1 MKESKKRNEGVRL
14 SVRIDDKMN
23 EALTEIADR
32 FGLSKSVLV
41 RKVMTEGLGQY
52 AEHKG
57 LSAEQYD
64 EVRKQVLEA
73 QQVLGDLETQIQ
85 RVGINLNQLTKLA
98 RSEGLDDDEEE
109 ELLQVLRDAKT
120 EAEKAR
126 FHCAEYARRLW
137 KFLDGDF
144 RW

>member
-41 RKVMTEGLGQY
+41 RKAMTEGLEQY

-57 LSAEQYD
+57 LSAEQYE
-64 EVRKQVLEA
+64 EVRKQVLDA
-73 QQVLGDLETQIQ
+73 QQVLGDLEVQIQ
-85 RVGINLNQLTKLA
+85 RIGINLNQLTRLA
-98 RSEGLDDDEEE
+98 HSEGLDDDEEE
-109 ELLQVLRDAKT
+109 ELLQVMRDAI
-120 EAEKAR
+120 EQVAMAR
-126 FHCAEYARRLW
+126 ESCADYATKLW
-137 KFLDGDF
+137 RFLDGDI
-144 RW
+144 

>member
-41 RKVMTEGLGQY
+41 RKAIAEGLEQY

-57 LSAEQYD
+57 LSAEQYA
-64 EVRKQVLEA
+64 EVRKQVLTT
-73 QQVLGDLETQIQ
+73 QQVLGDLEAQIQ

-98 RSEGLDDDEEE
+98 RSDGLNDAEEE
-109 ELLQVLRDAKT
+109 RLLRVLKETLSQVGR
-120 EAEKAR
+120 AR
-126 FHCAEYARRLW
+126 FHCAKYARRLW

>member
-41 RKVMTEGLGQY
+41 RKAMTEGLGQY

-64 EVRKQVLEA
+64 EIRKQVLDA

-109 ELLQVLRDAKT
+109 ELLQVLRDTKT
-120 EAEKAR
+120 EVENAR
-126 FHCAEYARRLW
+126 FHCADSARKLW

>member
-1 MKESKKRNEGVRL
+1 MKESKKRNESVRL

-32 FGLSKSVLV
+32 YGLSKSVLV
-41 RKVMTEGLGQY
+41 RKAMTGGLEQY

-57 LSAEQYD
+57 LSAEQYED
-64 EVRKQVLEA
+64 IRKQVLES

-85 RVGINLNQLTKLA
+85 RVGINLNQLTQLA

-109 ELLQVLRDAKT
+109 ELLQTLKEAVLQVK
-120 EAEKAR
+120 EAR

>member
-23 EALTEIADR
+23 EALTEIAYR

-41 RKVMTEGLGQY
+41 RKAITEGLEQY

-57 LSAEQYD
+57 LSAEQYED
-64 EVRKQVLEA
+64 IRKQVLDA

-98 RSEGLDDDEEE
+98 RSGGLNDNKAE
-109 ELLQVLRDAKT
+109 ELLQALEK
-120 EAEKAR
+120 AESQVGNAR
-126 FHCAEYARRLW
+126 FHCADYARKLW
-137 KFLDGDF
+137 MFLDGDF